1 MISEKKLKKVISEIL
16 KGYGENEESALL
28 AADCLVKADMRGIST
43 HGTYLLI
50 PMFQRVKAGML
61 NLPTKI
67 TLVKENNATSIIDGG
82 NGLGQLAARKAMDI
96 SIKKAKK
103 YGIALTLVR
112 NTNNISFLGYY
123 SNLATQEGMIG
134 FIGCNAAPS
143 MAPWGSLEAFI
154 GTSPISISIPA
165 KKERSI
171 ILDMSSSIV
180 ARGKIRKASRNKE
193 EIPLGWAIDE
203 DGNPTTDP
211 NEALKGTLLPIAGP
225 KGSALAIVI
234 DIIAG
239 MISGSRFGPEVKTF
253 HKLKGATG
261 VGVFCMAIDISQFI
275 ELELFYSKIDEYIRS
290 IKNLKKVKNTSE
302 IYLPGEIEFIREQKS
317 REEGIKLDSKVM
329 KNLNDI
335 LEELGNHLRLTHEKE
350 SD

>member
-1 MISEKKLKKVISEIL
+1 MVSEKKLKKVISEIL

-96 SIKKAKK
+96 SIKNAKK

-112 NTNNISFLGYY
+112 NTNNISFLGYH

-134 FIGCNAAPS
+134 FIGCNAASS
-143 MAPWGSLEAFI
+143 MAPWGSSKAFI
-154 GTSPISISIPA
+154 GTSPMSISIPA
-165 KKERSI
+165 KKEKPI

-180 ARGKIRKASRNKE
+180 ARGKIRKASRSKE

-239 MISGSRFGPEVKTF
+239 MLSGSRFGPEVKTF

-317 REEGIKLDSKVM
+317 REEGIDLDSKVM

-335 LEELGNHLRLTHEKE
+335 LEELGNHLRLTPEKE

>member
-16 KGYGENEESALL
+16 KGYGENEKSALL

-50 PMFQRVKAGML
+50 PMFQRVKARML
-61 NLPTKI
+61 DLPTKI

-123 SNLATQEGMIG
+123 SNLAVQEGMIG
-134 FIGCNAAPS
+134 FIGCNAASS
-143 MAPWGSLEAFI
+143 MAPWGSSKAFI
-154 GTSPISISIPA
+154 GTSPMSISIPA
-165 KKERSI
+165 KKEKPI

-239 MISGSRFGPEVKTF
+239 MLSGSRFGPEVKTF

-275 ELELFYSKIDEYIRS
+275 ELELFYSKIDEYIWS
-290 IKNLKKVKNTSE
+290 IKNLKKLKNTSE

-317 REEGIKLDSKVM
+317 HEEGIDLDLKVM

>member
-1 MISEKKLKKVISEIL
+1 MISEKKLKKAISEIL
-16 KGYGENEESALL
+16 KGYGENEKSALL

-43 HGTYLLI
+43 HGTYLLT

-61 NLPTKI
+61 DLPTKI
-67 TLVKENNATSIIDGG
+67 TLVKEDDATSIIDGG
-82 NGLGQLAARKAMDI
+82 NGLGQLAARKAMCI
-96 SIKKAKK
+96 SIEKAKK

-143 MAPWGSLEAFI
+143 MAPWGSSEAFI

-239 MISGSRFGPEVKTF
+239 MLSGSRFGPEVKTF
-253 HKLKGATG
+253 HKLEGATG

-275 ELELFYSKIDEYIRS
+275 ELEIFYSKIDEYIRS

-302 IYLPGEIEFIREQKS
+302 IYLPGELEFIREEKS
-317 REEGIKLDSKVM
+317 REEGIDLDSKVM
-329 KNLNDI
+329 ENLNDI
-335 LEELGNHLRLTHEKE
+335 LEELGNNLRLTSEKGV
-350 SD
+350 

>member
-1 MISEKKLKKVISEIL
+1 MISEKKLKKVVIEIL
-16 KGYGENEESALL
+16 KGYGENEKAASL

-43 HGTYLLI
+43 HGTYLLT

-61 NLPTKI
+61 DLPTKI

-134 FIGCNAAPS
+134 FIGCNAASS
-143 MAPWGSLEAFI
+143 MAPWGSSEAFM

-239 MISGSRFGPEVKTF
+239 MLSGSKFGPEVKTF
-253 HKLKGATG
+253 HKLEGATG
-261 VGVFCMAIDISQFI
+261 VGVFCMAIEISQFI

-317 REEGIKLDSKVM
+317 HEEGIDLDSKVM

>member
-1 MISEKKLKKVISEIL
+1 MTVISEKKLKKVISEIL
-16 KGYGENEESALL
+16 KGYGENKESALL

-61 NLPTKI
+61 DLPTKI
-67 TLVKENNATSIIDGG
+67 TLVKEDNATSIIDGG
-82 NGLGQLAARKAMDI
+82 NGLGQLAARKAMCI
-96 SIKKAKK
+96 SIEKAKK

-134 FIGCNAAPS
+134 FVGCNAASS
-143 MAPWGSLEAFI
+143 MAPWGSSEAFI

-193 EIPLGWAIDE
+193 KIPLGWAIDE

-239 MISGSRFGPEVKTF
+239 MLSGSRFGPEVKTF

-302 IYLPGEIEFIREQKS
+302 IYLPGELEFIREEKS
-317 REEGIKLDSKVM
+317 REEGIDLDPKAM
-329 KNLNDI
+329 KNLNLKVD
-335 LEELGNHLRLTHEKE
+335 
-350 SD
+350 

>member
-1 MISEKKLKKVISEIL
+1 MISEESLKKVISEIL
-16 KGYGENEESALL
+16 KGYGENEKLALL

-61 NLPTKI
+61 DLPTKI

-134 FIGCNAAPS
+134 FIGCNAASS
-143 MAPWGSLEAFI
+143 MAPWGSSKAFM

-165 KKERSI
+165 KKERPI

-180 ARGKIRKASRNKE
+180 ARGKIRKALRNKE

-211 NEALKGTLLPIAGP
+211 NKALKGTLLPIAGP

-239 MISGSRFGPEVKTF
+239 MLSGSRFGPEVKTF

-275 ELELFYSKIDEYIRS
+275 KLELFYSKIDEYIRS

-317 REEGIKLDSKVM
+317 HEEGIDLDSKVM
-329 KNLNDI
+329 EKLNDI

>member
-16 KGYGENEESALL
+16 KGYGENKESALL

-61 NLPTKI
+61 DLPTKI

-123 SNLATQEGMIG
+123 SNLATQEGLIG
-134 FIGCNAAPS
+134 FIGCNAASS
-143 MAPWGSLEAFI
+143 MAPWGSSEAFV
-154 GTSPISISIPA
+154 GTNPISISIPV
-165 KKERSI
+165 KKKKSI
-171 ILDMSSSIV
+171 ILDMSSSVV

-193 EIPLGWAIDE
+193 KIPLGWAIDE
-203 DGNPTTDP
+203 EGSPTTDP
-211 NEALKGTLLPIAGP
+211 DEALKGTVLPIGGP

-239 MISGSRFGPEVKTF
+239 MLSGSRFGPEVKTF

-261 VGVFCMAIDISQFI
+261 VGVFCMAIDINQFI

-317 REEGIKLDSKVM
+317 HEEGIDLDSKVM

>member
-1 MISEKKLKKVISEIL
+1 MISEKKLKKIISEIL
-16 KGYGENEESALL
+16 KGYGENKESALL

-134 FIGCNAAPS
+134 FIGCNAASS
-143 MAPWGSLEAFI
+143 MAPWGSSEAFM

-193 EIPLGWAIDE
+193 K
-203 DGNPTTDP
+203 N
-211 NEALKGTLLPIAGP
+211 
-225 KGSALAIVI
+225 S
-234 DIIAG
+234 
-239 MISGSRFGPEVKTF
+239 
-253 HKLKGATG
+253 
-261 VGVFCMAIDISQFI
+261 
-275 ELELFYSKIDEYIRS
+275 IRM
-290 IKNLKKVKNTSE
+290 
-302 IYLPGEIEFIREQKS
+302 GHWWRW
-317 REEGIKLDSKVM
+317 
-329 KNLNDI
+329 
-335 LEELGNHLRLTHEKE
+335 
-350 SD
+350 

>member
-1 MISEKKLKKVISEIL
+1 MISEKKLKKIISEIL
-16 KGYGENEESALL
+16 KGYGENKESALL

-134 FIGCNAAPS
+134 FIGCNAASS
-143 MAPWGSLEAFI
+143 MAPWGSSKAFI
-154 GTSPISISIPA
+154 GTSPMSISIPA

-193 EIPLGWAIDE
+193 KIPLGWAIDE
-203 DGNPTTDP
+203 DGNPTTDA

-239 MISGSRFGPEVKTF
+239 MLSGSRFGPEVKTF

-317 REEGIKLDSKVM
+317 REEGIDLDSKVM

-335 LEELGNHLRLTHEKE
+335 LEELGNHLRLTPEKE

>member
-1 MISEKKLKKVISEIL
+1 MISEKKLNKVISEIL

-28 AADCLVKADMRGIST
+28 AADCLVKADMRGVST

-50 PMFQRVKAGML
+50 PMLQRVKAGML
-61 NLPTKI
+61 DLPTKI
-67 TLVKENNATSIIDGG
+67 TLVKEDNATSIIDGG

-134 FIGCNAAPS
+134 FIGCNAASS
-143 MAPWGSLEAFI
+143 MAPWGSSEAFM

-180 ARGKIRKASRNKE
+180 ARGKIREASRNKE
-193 EIPLGWAIDE
+193 KIPLGWAIDE

-225 KGSALAIVI
+225 KGSALAIIV

-239 MISGSRFGPEVKTF
+239 MLSGSRFGLEVKTF
-253 HKLKGATG
+253 HKLEGATG
-261 VGVFCMAIDISQFI
+261 VGVFCIAIDINK
-275 ELELFYSKIDEYIRS
+275 FYDLDCFCSMIDSYICS
-290 IKNLKKVKNTSE
+290 IKNLKKVKNVSE
-302 IYLPGEIEFIREQKS
+302 VYLPGELEFISEQKS
-317 REEGIKLDSKVM
+317 REEGIDLDSKVM

-335 LEELGNHLRLTHEKE
+335 LEELGNHLRLTPEKE

>member
-16 KGYGENEESALL
+16 KGYGENEKSALL

-50 PMFQRVKAGML
+50 PMFQRVKARML
-61 NLPTKI
+61 DLPTKI

-123 SNLATQEGMIG
+123 SNLAVQEGMIG
-134 FIGCNAAPS
+134 FIGCNAASS
-143 MAPWGSLEAFI
+143 MAPWGSSKAFI
-154 GTSPISISIPA
+154 GTSPMSISIPA
-165 KKERSI
+165 KKEKPI

-239 MISGSRFGPEVKTF
+239 MLSGSRFGPEVKTF

-290 IKNLKKVKNTSE
+290 IKNLKKLKNTSE

-317 REEGIKLDSKVM
+317 HEEGIDLDLKVM

>member
-1 MISEKKLKKVISEIL
+1 MVSEENLKEIIVDIL

-50 PMFQRVKAGML
+50 PMFQRIKAGML

-82 NGLGQLAARKAMDI
+82 NGLGQLAARKAMCI
-96 SIKKAKK
+96 SIEKAKK

-123 SNLATQEGMIG
+123 SNFAAQEGMIG
-134 FIGCNAAPS
+134 FVGSNGASS
-143 MAPWGSLEAFI
+143 MAPWGSSEAFM
-154 GTSPISISIPA
+154 GTNPISISIPA
-165 KKERSI
+165 KNEKSI
-171 ILDMSSSIV
+171 VLDMSSSVV

-193 EIPLGWAIDE
+193 EIPLGWAIDKE
-203 DGNPTTDP
+203 GNPTTDP

-239 MISGSRFGPEVKTF
+239 MLSGSRFGLEVKTF
-253 HKLKGATG
+253 HELEGATG
-261 VGVFCMAIDISQFI
+261 VGVFCMAIDIKK
-275 ELELFYSKIDEYIRS
+275 FYDLDCFCSMIDSYICS
-290 IKNLKKVKNTSE
+290 IKNLKKVKNVPE
-302 IYLPGEIEFIREQKS
+302 IYLPGELEFIREQKS
-317 REEGIKLDSKVM
+317 REEGIKLDSKIIES
-329 KNLNDI
+329 LNDV
-335 LEELGNHLRLTHEKE
+335 LEKLGSNLRLVH
-350 SD
+350 D

>member
-1 MISEKKLKKVISEIL
+1 MIGEKKLKKVISEIL
-16 KGYGENEESALL
+16 KGYGENEKLALL

-61 NLPTKI
+61 DLPTKI

-82 NGLGQLAARKAMDI
+82 NGLGQLAARKAIDI
-96 SIKKAKK
+96 SVKKAKK

-123 SNLATQEGMIG
+123 SNLAAQEGMIG
-134 FIGCNAAPS
+134 FIGCNAASS
-143 MAPWGSLEAFI
+143 MAPWGSSKAFI
-154 GTSPISISIPA
+154 GTNPISISIPA
-165 KKERSI
+165 KKERPI

-180 ARGKIRKASRNKE
+180 ARGKIRKTSRNKE

-239 MISGSRFGPEVKTF
+239 MLSGSRFGPEVKTF

-317 REEGIKLDSKVM
+317 HEEGIDLDSEVM

>member
-1 MISEKKLKKVISEIL
+1 MVSEEKLKKVISEIL

-28 AADCLVKADMRGIST
+28 AADCLVKADMRGVST

-50 PMFQRVKAGML
+50 PMLQRVKAGML
-61 NLPTKI
+61 DLPTKI

-112 NTNNISFLGYY
+112 NTNNIGFLGYY
-123 SNLATQEGMIG
+123 SNFAAQEGMIG
-134 FIGCNAAPS
+134 FVGCNAAAS
-143 MAPWGSLEAFI
+143 MAPWGSSEAFM

-171 ILDMSSSIV
+171 ILDMSSSVV

-193 EIPLGWAIDE
+193 KIPLGWAIDE

-225 KGSALAIVI
+225 KGSALAIIV

-239 MISGSRFGPEVKTF
+239 MLSGSRFGLEVKTF
-253 HKLKGATG
+253 HKLEGATG
-261 VGVFCMAIDISQFI
+261 VGVFCMAIDINK
-275 ELELFYSKIDEYIRS
+275 FYDLDCFCSMIDSYICS
-290 IKNLKKVKNTSE
+290 IKNLKKVKNVSE
-302 IYLPGEIEFIREQKS
+302 VYLPGELEFIREQKS
-317 REEGIKLDSKVM
+317 REEGIDLDSKVM

-335 LEELGNHLRLTHEKE
+335 LEELGNHLRLTPEKE
-350 SD
+350 PD

>member
-50 PMFQRVKAGML
+50 PMFQRIKAGML
-61 NLPTKI
+61 ILPTKI

-82 NGLGQLAARKAMDI
+82 NGLGQLAARKAMCI
-96 SIKKAKK
+96 SIEKAKK

-123 SNLATQEGMIG
+123 SNFAAQEGMIG
-134 FIGCNAAPS
+134 FVGCNAASS
-143 MAPWGSLEAFI
+143 MAPWGSSEAFL
-154 GTSPISISIPA
+154 GANPISISIPA
-165 KKERSI
+165 KNKKSI
-171 ILDMSSSIV
+171 VMDMSSSVV

-193 EIPLGWAIDE
+193 EIPLGWAIDKE
-203 DGNPTTDP
+203 GNPTTDP

-225 KGSALAIVI
+225 KGSALAIIV

-239 MISGSRFGPEVKTF
+239 MLSGSRFGLEVKTF
-253 HKLKGATG
+253 HELEGATG
-261 VGVFCMAIDISQFI
+261 VGVFCMAIDIKK
-275 ELELFYSKIDEYIRS
+275 FYDLDCFCSMVDSYICS
-290 IKNLKKVKNTSE
+290 IKNLKKVKNVSE
-302 IYLPGEIEFIREQKS
+302 VYLPGELEFISEQKS
-317 REEGIKLDSKVM
+317 RKEGIKLDSKITES
-329 KNLNDI
+329 LNDI
-335 LEELGNHLRLTHEKE
+335 LEKLGSNLKLVH
-350 SD
+350 D

>member
-43 HGTYLLI
+43 HGTYLLT

-61 NLPTKI
+61 DLPTKI

-82 NGLGQLAARKAMDI
+82 NGLGQLAARKAMCI
-96 SIKKAKK
+96 SIEKAKK
-103 YGIALTLVR
+103 YGIAFTLVR

-123 SNLATQEGMIG
+123 SSLATQEGMIG
-134 FIGCNAAPS
+134 FIGCNAAAS
-143 MAPWGSLEAFI
+143 MAPWGSSEAFM
-154 GTSPISISIPA
+154 GTSPISISIPT
-165 KKERSI
+165 KKEKPI

-193 EIPLGWAIDE
+193 KIPLGWAIDE
-203 DGNPTTDP
+203 DGNPTNDP

-225 KGSALAIVI
+225 KGSGLAIII

-239 MISGSRFGPEVKTF
+239 MLSGSRFGPEVKTF
-253 HKLKGATG
+253 HKLEGATG

-317 REEGIKLDSKVM
+317 YEEGINLDSKVM

-335 LEELGNHLRLTHEKE
+335 LEELGNNLRLTHGKE